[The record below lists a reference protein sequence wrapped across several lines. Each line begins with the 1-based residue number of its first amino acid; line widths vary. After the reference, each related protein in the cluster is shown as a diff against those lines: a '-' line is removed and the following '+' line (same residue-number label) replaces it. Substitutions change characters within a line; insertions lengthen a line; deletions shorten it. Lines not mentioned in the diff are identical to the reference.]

1 MILTRVCTT
10 KTQPHKQPLLS
21 LSLSHTVAISKTQ
34 KAKNPEISKN
44 RFFHFIFHFPL
55 KVSQKPS
62 HFLEKPNQ
70 NYLFFLSFLGVLKT
84 HTHTQKK
91 KKKRKSIHCLKSQKR
106 FWVFLHLWCMA
117 GNAFHNQNGVVFVNH
132 LPLPLPFPQP
142 FALINH
148 RGGGEVLVPYNPPL
162 LTPLG
167 FSVLEAQMDEHRSIS
182 LLQVVFSSFFLSGF
196 VSSFSLFCFL
206 DSNFQYFVKKNL
218 VGYAIFGLIYI
229 FFHWF

>member
-10 KTQPHKQPLLS
+10 KTQPHKQPPLS

-44 RFFHFIFHFPL
+44 RFFHFFFHFPL

-91 KKKRKSIHCLKSQKR
+91 KKKGNRFIVWNRRKDSGFFCICGVWQGMLFTTKTVS
-106 FWVFLHLWCMA
+106 FSWTTFLFL
-117 GNAFHNQNGVVFVNH
+117 F
-132 LPLPLPFPQP
+132 
-142 FALINH
+142 
-148 RGGGEVLVPYNPPL
+148 Y
-162 LTPLG
+162 
-167 FSVLEAQMDEHRSIS
+167 
-182 LLQVVFSSFFLSGF
+182 FLSH
-196 VSSFSLFCFL
+196 LL
-206 DSNFQYFVKKNL
+206 
-218 VGYAIFGLIYI
+218 
-229 FFHWF
+229 W

>member
-10 KTQPHKQPLLS
+10 KTQPHKQPPLS

-44 RFFHFIFHFPL
+44 RFFHFFFHFPL

-91 KKKRKSIHCLKSQKR
+91 KKREIDSLFEIAEKI
-106 FWVFLHLWCMA
+106 
-117 GNAFHNQNGVVFVNH
+117 
-132 LPLPLPFPQP
+132 
-142 FALINH
+142 
-148 RGGGEVLVPYNPPL
+148 
-162 LTPLG
+162 LG
-167 FSVLEAQMDEHRSIS
+167 FFAFVVYGRECFSQPKRCRFREPPSSSSSIS
-182 LLQVVFSSFFLSGF
+182 S
-196 VSSFSLFCFL
+196 
-206 DSNFQYFVKKNL
+206 
-218 VGYAIFGLIYI
+218 AICSDKP
-229 FFHWF
+229 